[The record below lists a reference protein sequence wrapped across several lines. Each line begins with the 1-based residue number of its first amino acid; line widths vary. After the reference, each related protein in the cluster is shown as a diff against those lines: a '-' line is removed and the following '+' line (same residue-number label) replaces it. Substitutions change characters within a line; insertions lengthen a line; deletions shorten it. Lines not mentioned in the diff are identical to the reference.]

1 MTLSRSLRHRLA
13 RRHVSPYV
21 WLPVPV
27 ISPYD
32 DKLRAA
38 AFPDSCYA
46 VELEPGVFARVQAP
60 EPVSAEMAQAL
71 RRLAREV
78 TPRAG
83 LRSPETAEPPTAGV
97 PGRPDLAE
105 TPTDR

>member
-1 MTLSRSLRHRLA
+1 VGAVAAVTLNRSLRHRLA

-21 WLPVPV
+21 WLPVPM

-60 EPVSAEMAQAL
+60 EPVSDELANAL
-71 RRLAREV
+71 RRLTREM
-78 TPRAG
+78 TLGDG
-83 LRSPETAEPPTAGV
+83 LRSPETP
-97 PGRPDLAE
+97 AE
-105 TPTDR
+105 TATAPQETQP